1 MEAGKG
7 KDNHGLADQLLNLL
21 QALTGTEGETT
32 FIRDIGFNFPLLE
45 TLASVRSKL
54 YRRPAPLPRFR
65 PAHAHTH
72 THTHTGMLL
81 ALTG

>member
-1 MEAGKG
+1 VEAGKG

-45 TLASVRSKL
+45 TLESVRSKL
-54 YRRPAPLPRFR
+54 YLSLLFLGSSQPTSLPLSLSPS
-65 PAHAHTH
+65 
-72 THTHTGMLL
+72 L
-81 ALTG
+81 

>member
-1 MEAGKG
+1 VEAGKG

-45 TLASVRSKL
+45 TLESVRSKL
-54 YRRPAPLPRFR
+54 YLSPLLFLGSSQPTSL
-65 PAHAHTH
+65 P
-72 THTHTGMLL
+72 LSL
-81 ALTG
+81 SPSL

>member
-1 MEAGKG
+1 VEAGKG

-45 TLASVRSKL
+45 TLESVRSKL
-54 YRRPAPLPRFR
+54 YLSPRFSSV
-65 PAHAHTH
+65 PASPRSHTH
-72 THTHTGMLL
+72 THTHTQGCYSL
-81 ALTG
+81 